1 MCQVDFVDYFMALAN
16 DVRDYCKIV
25 VEDRSMNNINPN
37 PFIARQR
44 DEKIQGKI
52 YNSKLRMF

>member
-25 VEDRSMNNINPN
+25 VEDRTMNNINPN

-52 YNSKLRMF
+52 